1 MTVGEIKVSLK
12 NKLAEL
18 EKLHE
23 KIEEFL
29 ASKGGSRKALFQLK
43 LALEEVFVNI
53 VHYGFED
60 DKEHDINMTLS
71 FTPPHITIKVEDDG
85 KAFDPINAEE
95 PDLSKPLSCRA
106 PGGLGVFL
114 TKWCCD
120 LNYRRENGKNI
131 LTIKKTLVD
140 NDKESNTGANTA

>member
-1 MTVGEIKVSLK
+1 MTVGEIKITLK

-18 EKLHE
+18 EKLHS

-29 ASKGGSRKALFQLK
+29 AVQGSSRKVLFQLK

-53 VHYGFED
+53 INHGYED
-60 DKEHDINMTLS
+60 DKEHVINLTLS
-71 FTPPHITIKVEDDG
+71 FTPPFLTMVVEDDG
-85 KAFDPINAEE
+85 KAFDPASAKE
-95 PDLSKPLSCRA
+95 PDFSRPLSCRD

-120 LNYRRENGKNI
+120 LQYRRENGKNI
-131 LTIKKTLVD
+131 LTIKKTIA
-140 NDKESNTGANTA
+140 EE